1 MVTMKKSTGLWLLF
15 YLILIVL
22 LVVFFLQVIM
32 PVYKSPNSRL
42 WSTNMGYPALMREMD
57 QAVPVEVAVVT
68 QRDMLRIVTG
78 VGQIGYLNRVPVN
91 VEESGL
97 VTDLQAQLGDA
108 VIQGQSLLKLN
119 TGGYEARI
127 TQLEMEQRR
136 LKLNQARK
144 DYEREREAYDKG
156 LISLSDLEQYKQA
169 YGEAQI
175 ALKKALENYE
185 NVTESRSKTVL
196 KSQSETSVLPSEGDV
211 IDIVSPISGTLISQN
226 VFHGENLIGPKNRV
240 MMIGDQL
247 VFQASFD
254 QRYFSDITVGT
265 EAKLYLGAHQGEEFS
280 AQVMRIDNHI
290 ISEAQA
296 PRVGLPPFTFTAW
309 LAVESTP
316 ELLAGIAEGM
326 SGYSVIEYPYSSLAL
341 PERAL
346 VRFSGRKGLV
356 MLVNED
362 NQVEVTPV
370 EFSTSSDGWVAITSG
385 LEQGDTVVIS
395 GQTGLLS
402 GDKVSVK

>member
-1 MVTMKKSTGLWLLF
+1 MKKSTWLWLLF
-15 YLILIVL
+15 YIVLIVM
-22 LVVFFLQVIM
+22 LVVFFIQVIV

-42 WSTNMGYPALMREMD
+42 WSTNMGYPALMREMG
-57 QAVPVEVAVVT
+57 QAVPVEVATVT

-78 VGQIGYLNRVPVN
+78 IGQISYHNRVPVN

-97 VTDLQAQLGDA
+97 VMDLQVQLGDA
-108 VIQGQSLLKLN
+108 VVQGQSLLRLN

-185 NVTESRSKTVL
+185 NVTESRSKSVL
-196 KSQSETSVLPSEGDV
+196 KSDAAVSAKPGEGEV
-211 IDIVSPISGTLISQN
+211 IDIVSPIAGTLISKN

-254 QRYFSDITVGT
+254 QRYYSDISVGT
-265 EAKLYLGAHQGEEFS
+265 EAKLFLGAHQGEEFK
-280 AQVMRIDNHI
+280 VNVIRIDNHI
-290 ISEAQA
+290 ISEAEA
-296 PRVGLPPFTFTAW
+296 PRLGLPPFTFTVW
-309 LAVESTP
+309 LALENDP
-316 ELLAGIAEGM
+316 AMLAHVAEGM
-326 SGYSVIEYPYSSLAL
+326 SGYSMIEYPYSSLAL

-356 MLVNED
+356 MVVNE
-362 NQVEVTPV
+362 NEQINVTPV

-385 LEQGDTVVIS
+385 LEQGDMVVIS

-402 GDKVSVK
+402 GDKVSVQ